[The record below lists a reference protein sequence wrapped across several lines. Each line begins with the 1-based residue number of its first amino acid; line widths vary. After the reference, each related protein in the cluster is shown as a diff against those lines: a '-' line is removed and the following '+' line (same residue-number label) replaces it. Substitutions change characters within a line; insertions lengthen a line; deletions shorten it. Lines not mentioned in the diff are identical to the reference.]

1 MPDAI
6 LDACAASSLLYFAAV
21 LKPTRVLLEPS
32 KAALTDMT

>member
-21 LKPTRVLLEPS
+21 LKPTRVYWSLRKLL
-32 KAALTDMT
+32 